1 MDKTLETGIW
11 SQKRSNNQTAELEGI
26 NPRQKTKCTCA
37 LEVVWTSAST
47 FVLIPFSNSLHT
59 HTKRATLKVRELP
72 VPLKMIN

>member
-26 NPRQKTKCTCA
+26 NPTQKMKCTCA